1 MAEPKPGVRSQQRGS
16 RAPGSG
22 NTAARVASAL
32 VLAPIALAAGY
43 YGGWPFAIFWAI
55 AAVAVLWE
63 WTALVAGAGSR
74 LVFSVGTGGLVAAA
88 IIATRG
94 RPVAAMLLVGLGAL
108 VAAIFAPG
116 DRRLWVTSGVIYA
129 GIMLLAPLLLR
140 ADEQWGFLV
149 VVYLF
154 TIVWTTDILGYFAGR
169 AIGGPKLAPSISPG
183 KTWSGAIAGAI
194 GAMIIVA
201 IGAKLVLPGNL
212 VVLVIVALVLSA
224 AGQIGDL
231 FESALKRR
239 FGAKDA
245 SHLIPGHGGVMD
257 RLDGFWAAV
266 LLGAVIGIMR
276 GGFEAPA
283 RGLLIW

>member
-1 MAEPKPGVRSQQRGS
+1 MAEIKPGARSQQRGS

-32 VLAPIALAAGY
+32 VLAPIALGTGY
-43 YGGWPFAIFWAI
+43 FGGWPFAIFWAI

-63 WTALVAGAGSR
+63 WTAMVAGPGNR
-74 LVFSVGTGGLVAAA
+74 LVFSVGAGSLVAAA
-88 IIATRG
+88 IITERG
-94 RPVAAMLLVGLGAL
+94 RPVAAMLLVGLGAIA
-108 VAAIFAPG
+108 AAIVAPG
-116 DRRLWVTSGVIYA
+116 DRRLWVTSGVCYA
-129 GIMLLAPLLLR
+129 GVLLLAPLVLR

-149 VVYLF
+149 VIYLF
-154 TIVWTTDILGYFAGR
+154 TIVWTTDILGFFAGR

-183 KTWSGAIAGAI
+183 KTWAGAIAGAI
-194 GAMIIVA
+194 GAIIVVA
-201 IGAKLVLPGNL
+201 IGANFVPGSHGA
-212 VVLVIVALVLSA
+212 VLVIVALLLSA
-224 AGQIGDL
+224 GGQFGDL

-257 RLDGFWAAV
+257 RLDGFWAAA
-266 LLGAVIGIMR
+266 LLGAVIGVMR